1 MKKIAHT
8 GISVG
13 TVTAITCTFLM
24 GTAQAGFWSGLLND
38 PGQTQRRAS
47 APLVLTAASTAYHD
61 GNFLGP
67 VESAYYG
74 RVQVKANIKG
84 GHLISVNV
92 VQFPH
97 DRPNSR
103 RINHRALPMLQR
115 EVIKAQSTRVD
126 IVSGATLT
134 SRAYLRSLTSALGQ
148 ASP

>member
-1 MKKIAHT
+1 MKKSAHT
-8 GISVG
+8 RISVA
-13 TVTAITCTFLM
+13 TITAISCTFLI

-38 PGQTQRRAS
+38 SQQAQRQAS
-47 APLVLTAASTAYHD
+47 APVVLTAAGTAYHN
-61 GNFLGP
+61 GSFLGP
-67 VESAYYG
+67 VEGAYYG
-74 RVQVKANIKG
+74 VVQVKANIKG
-84 GHLISVNV
+84 GHLSSVNV

-134 SRAYLRSLTSALGQ
+134 SRAYLRSLASALRQ
-148 ASP
+148 AGH